1 MITVRYS
8 DEPDPIT
15 YSNDKDR
22 ELFEAVKSATGATIR
37 EICVVG
43 RAIILSDLD
52 PIKADSA
59 PFIWP
64 KPPEPDFWWI
74 NPSVRAPDG
83 NVCVIEA
90 LNHWMTDTDACKRV
104 LDVDDSIE
112 ATVRVLRN
120 TISWLKFWSVRART
134 PELRGWYSDQL
145 KLRLAGLTQLREKA
159 LRTTKVGLVGVANAY
174 KGHAGAG
181 PGGGNRTIYPTG
193 SQLLHGKP
201 APGVTN
207 KSPDP
212 PATGSHTRDTLAEFG
227 RESRRR

>member
-1 MITVRYS
+1 MITVRYP

-37 EICVVG
+37 EICAVG

-52 PIKADSA
+52 PIKAEG
-59 PFIWP
+59 PEFIWP

-74 NPSVRAPDG
+74 NPSVPAPDA
-83 NVCVIEA
+83 NVCVVEA

-120 TISWLKFWSVRART
+120 TICWLKFWSVRART
-134 PELRGWYSDQL
+134 AELRGWYSNQL
-145 KLRLAGLTQLREKA
+145 ELRLAGLTQLREKA
-159 LRTTKVGLVGVANAY
+159 FA
-174 KGHAGAG
+174 KGNDA
-181 PGGGNRTIYPTG
+181 IM
-193 SQLLHGKP
+193 QLLTDV
-201 APGVTN
+201 A
-207 KSPDP
+207 
-212 PATGSHTRDTLAEFG
+212 
-227 RESRRR
+227 